1 MIMGRPAGWLLV
13 IFLMAGG
20 AYAAATTRYEYF
32 TEGTAQARKDRW
44 MGSVQVWGCAAYQVR
59 GTESAYF
66 PMAPDSSKDRLC
78 TRYGWIAR
86 K

>member
-1 MIMGRPAGWLLV
+1 MGRMAVWLLV
-13 IFLMAGG
+13 ILLTAGG
-20 AYAAATTRYEYF
+20 AYAATKTRYEYF
-32 TEGTAQARKDRW
+32 AEGTTQARKDRW
-44 MGSVQVWGCAAYQVR
+44 TGASQVWGCAAYQVR